1 MLDCW
6 QKDRAHR
13 PAFATIVKT
22 LDKLM
27 QCPESL
33 RKIAQ
38 NRHQNPLDPSAPDMT
53 QLKSVEEWLD
63 SIKMRRYLPNFQQAG
78 IATMESVARLT
89 LNDLTSLGVTLVG
102 HQKKIMNSVQ
112 TIRVQMNA
120 NMAEGFLV

>member
-1 MLDCW
+1 
-6 QKDRAHR
+6 
-13 PAFATIVKT
+13 
-22 LDKLM
+22 M